1 MMKLKLLSLASALLI
16 AGVANAECPSNLEKM
31 EMKKCQKMEQSGIS
45 WQEHMKKMEMKAAE
59 SSKSPITGKDVTK
72 MAPAAGNTA
81 TEESADQ

>member
-1 MMKLKLLSLASALLI
+1 MMKLRLLSIASALLI

-31 EMKKCQKMEQSGIS
+31 EMKKCQEMEQSGVS
-45 WQEHMKKMEMKAAE
+45 WQEHMKQMEMKAAE

-72 MAPAAGNTA
+72 MAPAAGQEA